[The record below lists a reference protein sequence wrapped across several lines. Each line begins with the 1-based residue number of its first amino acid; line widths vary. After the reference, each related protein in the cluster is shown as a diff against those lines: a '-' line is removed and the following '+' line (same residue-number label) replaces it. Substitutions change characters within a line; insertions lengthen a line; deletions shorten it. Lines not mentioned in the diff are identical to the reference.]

1 MNVSSAPVLDMDG
14 FIHALVKSVSSLL
27 GPEVEVTTSEQRKNN
42 QVIYPCITL
51 RNPERRLSPNIR
63 VDGLFTSYKRGLTDI
78 DEITERI
85 RAAYENAECETS
97 ELEYLY
103 TGPEKLYDRIIF
115 RLINFE
121 RNCEILDQYPHF
133 RILDLAV
140 IFCLTVSLP
149 EEDSG
154 DVKID
159 NTIASM
165 LGLDA
170 GQLLSH
176 AVQNTPKLF
185 PSSFKKIDELILDIL
200 RRNRFPESVF
210 PLITGGENFHTPM
223 MVLTNSNNFY
233 GASVILYPGVLEKIR
248 ESLESDFFVIPS
260 SVNEVII
267 VPYHEQGTDFFR
279 DMVREV
285 NLTSVP
291 PEEILSDNIYIY
303 PKDFDS
309 SVIGGFMANAGA
321 LA

>member
-14 FIHALVKSVSSLL
+14 FTHALIKSVSSLL

-42 QVIYPCITL
+42 QVTYPCITL
-51 RNPERRLSPNIR
+51 RHPERRLSPNIR
-63 VDGLFTSYKRGLTDI
+63 VDGLFTSYKRGVMDI
-78 DEITERI
+78 DAITERI
-85 RAAYENAECETS
+85 KAAYESSECETS

-103 TGPEKLYDRIIF
+103 TDPGQLYDRIIF
-115 RLINFE
+115 RLVNYE
-121 RNCEILDQYPHF
+121 RNSEILDTYPHF

-149 EEDSG
+149 DEDSG

-159 NTIASM
+159 HRIASM

-176 AVQNTPKLF
+176 AVRNTPKLF

-200 RRNRFPESVF
+200 RRNRFPESAF
-210 PLITGGENFHTPM
+210 PLFADAGSFHTPM
-223 MVLTNSNNFY
+223 MVLTNSNGFY
-233 GASVILYPGVLEKIR
+233 GVCAILYPGVLEKIR
-248 ESLESDFFVIPS
+248 ETLGSDYYVLPS

-267 VPYHEQGTDFFR
+267 VPYYDDGTDYLR

-285 NLTSVP
+285 NQTTVP
-291 PEEILSDNIYIY
+291 PEEILSDNLYIY

-309 SVIGGFMANAGA
+309 SVIGPFMANARE
-321 LA
+321 